1 MFIQNKGTVSQ
12 MIDQFTNAAT
22 RTVLPGNIIDVPSN
36 QYQGLKDQNSNLS
49 EPDNDVIEQCVDVTL
64 TSAQILALNTT
75 PVALIRAQ
83 GATNAVVVNKVI
95 MSQIYKSAAYTSNTT
110 LGVYADLTTAGDAAG
125 SSVTAAKVAG
135 LLTATNNLVQVVSG
149 LGATETTA
157 VLNKGISIKADTG
170 NPVRQTAT
178 ASEEENAQRHALYR
192 RRSIAG
198 TRVGLPVA
206 ENPAGISRHGET

>member
-12 MIDQFTNAAT
+12 VIDQFTNSAT

-75 PVALIRAQ
+75 PVALIPAQ
-83 GATNAVVVNKVI
+83 GATKAVVVNRVI

-125 SSVTAAKVAG
+125 SSVTSAKVAG
-135 LLTATNNLVQVVSG
+135 LLTATNNLVQVVAG
-149 LGATETTA
+149 LGTTEATA
-157 VLNKGISIKADTG
+157 VLNKGISVKADTG
-170 NPVRQTAT
+170 NPATGDSPVRVRAF
-178 ASEEENAQRHALYR
+178 YR
-192 RRSIAG
+192 
-198 TRVGLPVA
+198 V
-206 ENPAGISRHGET
+206 ISL